1 MGFRLQS
8 YELFRIFSIFGND
21 KFRKN
26 AKRIRKIC
34 NGSLHFY
41 LYLCN
46 RKPDIH
52 AIQASKNDKVYESN
66 INYSNAD
73 WRDAGSMHPEDN
85 KRKRK

>member
-26 AKRIRKIC
+26 AKRIRKMC
-34 NGSLHFY
+34 NDSLHFY

-46 RKPDIH
+46 LKPDIH
-52 AIQASKNDKVYESN
+52 AIQATK
-66 INYSNAD
+66 
-73 WRDAGSMHPEDN
+73 
-85 KRKRK
+85 KRQSI